1 MIGRMLRR
9 RDLIVFM
16 APLPVVAQGV
26 VREKAPR
33 KTYIVL
39 ISGETEL
46 ESERTLVNLAQELE
60 GRHKMR
66 CSVLVAEEQRE
77 LPGIDALEEADMII
91 LFASALRL
99 PASQMKQIRDYLAA
113 GKPLLALGPSL
124 KAFDNWPEFGADVLG
139 AGSGSG
145 PSGDAPVPI
154 KVAPESASHPV
165 LAGLPP
171 TLTARAPFR
180 GALTGNAKP
189 LLIADAP
196 IAWYRMA
203 KNSRIVYSAICHR
216 EDIET
221 PAMRSLVV
229 NAIYWAQNKPAPAR

>member
-1 MIGRMLRR
+1 MIGPMLRR
-9 RDLIVFM
+9 RDFIVVL

-26 VREKAPR
+26 VRETAPR

-39 ISGETEL
+39 ISGETGL
-46 ESERTLVNLAQELE
+46 ESERTRVNLAQELE

-66 CSVLVAEEQRE
+66 CSVLVAEEKRE
-77 LPGIDALEEADMII
+77 LPGVDALEEADMVI

-113 GKPLLALGPSL
+113 GKPMLALGPSL

-145 PSGDAPVPI
+145 PSADVPVPI

-165 LAGLPP
+165 LAGLP
-171 TLTARAPFR
+171 TSLTARAPFR
-180 GALTGNAKP
+180 GALAGNAKP
-189 LLIADAP
+189 LLIANAP
-196 IAWYRMA
+196 IAWYRTA

-221 PAMRSLVV
+221 PEIGRASCRE
-229 NAIYWAQNKPAPAR
+229 RE